1 MIGVSILG
9 WNVWKGV
16 LLFLCVSLCIAGF
29 SAFFSGDTRSLLPSV
44 MFLALTLFMLRKP
57 LASLFLR
64 LKWKFPRPSPTRPLA
79 VKSQKV
85 KQSKTFPAPSEEPS
99 HIQVYTKKI
108 DPEENL
114 SLTGAKLTYSD
125 AEALRYWNGK
135 PTSFEIPA
143 YYSESAFGRNAGTAL
158 RRLLAGGFLTTGD
171 IRKSIQQ
178 KTVPELKSVLTARGL
193 KVSGKKDE
201 LVQRLMD
208 NLPSAELHELF
219 PVGVYEITPAG
230 EQALDEYSI
239 IFEEDAHQLGLSH
252 YRLLKEKESNPST
265 SDTDILLR
273 VLKQDLS
280 NAQKAGEQETYRVK
294 AMEIARFLNEL
305 GRPEEAIEYYC
316 LSFFMFWH
324 RNTFELQAN
333 NVYAYE
339 YDAKKIDRC
348 GQMCGYSLTE
358 TLEIFQHT
366 IRNNN
371 PFTYGTNRNVIAA
384 QKAFQ
389 SALSI

>member
-135 PTSFEIPA
+135 PTVRPLA
-143 YYSESAFGRNAGTAL
+143 AMPVRPCAAFWL
-158 RRLLAGGFLTTGD
+158 EGFLP
-171 IRKSIQQ
+171 Q
-178 KTVPELKSVLTARGL
+178 
-193 KVSGKKDE
+193 
-201 LVQRLMD
+201 
-208 NLPSAELHELF
+208 
-219 PVGVYEITPAG
+219 EISEKA
-230 EQALDEYSI
+230 SNKRR
-239 IFEEDAHQLGLSH
+239 
-252 YRLLKEKESNPST
+252 YRS
-265 SDTDILLR
+265 
-273 VLKQDLS
+273 
-280 NAQKAGEQETYRVK
+280 
-294 AMEIARFLNEL
+294 
-305 GRPEEAIEYYC
+305 
-316 LSFFMFWH
+316 
-324 RNTFELQAN
+324 
-333 NVYAYE
+333 
-339 YDAKKIDRC
+339 
-348 GQMCGYSLTE
+348 
-358 TLEIFQHT
+358 
-366 IRNNN
+366 
-371 PFTYGTNRNVIAA
+371 
-384 QKAFQ
+384 
-389 SALSI
+389 